1 MTKQT
6 PHWSDKKVT
15 AAQQQLLDADNRLR
29 DINQKRREILA
40 DEEAVAKK
48 DRDKAERAIRRAA
61 ALKILLPIRSMVE
74 SGRTVTGTRRESF
87 YIDMETFKNIDRPAT
102 DFTITNVHI
111 GRKHFGV
118 HVRYNGSQKQHWVE
132 AKLLNGSHHALHDG
146 CQYQRPVTDLRQLRE
161 LFEEGEA

>member
-29 DINQKRREILA
+29 DINRKRSEMFA
-40 DEEAVAKK
+40 DEEDAAKL
-48 DRDKAERAIRRAA
+48 DRGKAERAIRREA
-61 ALKILLPIRSMVE
+61 ALEILLPIRRMLE
-74 SGRTVTGTRRESF
+74 SGRTVTGTRSKRF
-87 YIDMETFKNIDRPAT
+87 YINMENFTNVDKPST

-132 AKLLNGSHHALHDG
+132 ARLLHNSNHALHDG
-146 CQYQRPVTDLRQLRE
+146 SEYQLPVTNPRHIRE
-161 LFEEGEA
+161 LLERGEA